1 MIEYKTLLLRGEEEA
16 AQALLPQ
23 IPKSQLDSVARF
35 LAARGQAEVRGYG
48 GWSGVGWVR
57 GGVWGGV
64 YGSQGAGGGEGGW
77 GVG

>member
-35 LAARGQAEVRGYG
+35 LAARGQAEVRGD
-48 GWSGVGWVR
+48 
-57 GGVWGGV
+57 GVWGEW
-64 YGSQGAGGGEGGW
+64 GGGKWGGDW
-77 GVG
+77 